1 MSAKI
6 LFRDAQGRDGAVEL
20 RMEPVYVGRA
30 VECAI
35 RTDDAMVSR
44 KHSMVRF
51 EGGRYWVEDLGSSNG
66 THVNDVK
73 VAKQVLAHNDV
84 VRCGSLWLRYIEE
97 GPLPQM
103 AAPPPP
109 PPMQPMGPPPTQAAM
124 NPPQGY
130 GQPGGYGQPQPG
142 GYGQQ
147 PQGPP
152 PNMYGQPG
160 GMGGMAG
167 PTSMPQPMGP
177 PPMGPGSMGPGRPP
191 GQDLGFAS
199 TVATSTPARIPSTP
213 YGQPSPM
220 QQPARPGP
228 SVPSVE
234 VNLNAG
240 NSGPAFAPAGG
251 GGGEAME
258 KLRNDYEN
266 VRQERDK
273 EIAENKRLRA
283 EHATLQKRIED
294 TRTQLKEGDEVV
306 EAHKRVAEEL
316 RIELDQAKDELAKA
330 TQQLTETSEDLASR
344 SRQLTRAQEDVAKA
358 KNDAEQQ
365 KKQLAELAKMKDDG
379 WKKVNEQVAEVE
391 HLREVIREQERILEE
406 RRVGL
411 ISLEEALKELRQERE
426 SRLKELAQVKAER
439 DQIRA
444 NLSVFDSNVRALE
457 EENRRLARLIGEGDG
472 GGSGDAGEIMRMSGE
487 LKDLRVELKK
497 QEAEKIKFS
506 EALDRSEQRAE
517 KLSADL
523 ARLEVEGSSGGEK
536 MKQVEAARQRAD
548 EARAKAE
555 AAKQKAEE
563 DRDAAM
569 KARDQALEAADKDR
583 VEAERMRRKMA
594 DFEFEQ
600 ADKAAA
606 AGAGDAGKV
615 AVLEEEKAG
624 LARRVQELEKQL
636 AEAPDVPAAAPAP
649 SGDGGGGGEEIK
661 AKAGEVYQSINDVL
675 ADLRMNVNMA
685 KEELAA
691 FAGDN
696 SDPRARTILDAIES
710 AVGQVEDV
718 KGVLRGLRELAE
730 S

>member
-6 LFRDAQGRDGAVEL
+6 LFRDAQGRDGAVDL

-103 AAPPPP
+103 AAPP
-109 PPMQPMGPPPTQAAM
+109 QPIAPPPTQAAM
-124 NPPQGY
+124 SPPGY
-130 GQPGGYGQPQPG
+130 PQQPG

-147 PQGPP
+147 PQQFAQQPGGYGQPPQP
-152 PNMYGQPG
+152 PNMYGQQPG
-160 GMGGMAG
+160 A
-167 PTSMPQPMGP
+167 MPQPMGP
-177 PPMGPGSMGPGRPP
+177 PPMGQPGGMPP
-191 GQDLGFAS
+191 RQDLGFAS
-199 TVATSTPARIPSTP
+199 TVATNTPPRIPSTP
-213 YGQPSPM
+213 YGQASPM
-220 QQPARPGP
+220 GQPGMPQPGMQPPRPPG
-228 SVPSVE
+228 VPSVE

-240 NSGPAFAPAGG
+240 GSGPALAAPSASN
-251 GGGEAME
+251 EQVE
-258 KLRNDYEN
+258 KLRNDFEN

-273 EIAENKRLRA
+273 EISENKRLRA
-283 EHATLQKRIED
+283 EHATLQQRIED
-294 TRTQLKEGDEVV
+294 TRTQLKEADEVV

-316 RIELDQAKDELAKA
+316 RIELDQAKDEIAKLS
-330 TQQLTETSEDLASR
+330 QQVSETSDDLASR
-344 SRQLTRAQEDVAKA
+344 SRQLTRAQEDVTKA
-358 KNDAEQQ
+358 KGEAEQH
-365 KKQLAELAKMKDDG
+365 KKQLGELAKMKDEG

-426 SRLKELAQVKAER
+426 ARLKEIASTKAER
-439 DQIRA
+439 DQLRA

-457 EENRRLARLIGEGDG
+457 EENRRLVRLIGEGDG
-472 GGSGDAGEIMRMSGE
+472 GGGVDTGEIMRLASE
-487 LKDLRVELKK
+487 LKELRVELKK

-506 EALDRSEQRAE
+506 EALERSEQRAE
-517 KLSADL
+517 KLSSDL
-523 ARLEVEGSSGGEK
+523 ARMEVEGSSGGDK
-536 MKQVEAARQRAD
+536 LKQEQAARTRAD
-548 EARAKAE
+548 EARSKAE
-555 AAKQKAEE
+555 VAKQKVEE
-563 DRDAAM
+563 ERDAALR
-569 KARDQALEAADKDR
+569 ARDQALEAADKDR
-583 VEAERMRRKMA
+583 VEAERMRRKLA

-606 AGAGDAGKV
+606 AAPDGAA
-615 AVLEEEKAG
+615 ASAAFEAEKAALTG
-624 LARRVQELEKQL
+624 KIRELEKQL
-636 AEAPDVPAAAPAP
+636 AEAPDVAAPAP
-649 SGDGGGGGEEIK
+649 GGGGGGGDGEIK
-661 AKAGEVYQSINDVL
+661 QKAGEVYQSINDVL

-685 KEELAA
+685 KEELEA
-691 FAGDN
+691 FAGKD